1 MYEIFRQ
8 LMEEKGM
15 KHSDVSKATGIST
28 SALTDWKKGRYT
40 PKADKLQKLA
50 DLFGV
55 SVEYLM
61 TGEKQKDYYLNEETT
76 RIAQAVFNNPDLKV
90 LFDAAQGVSSES
102 IKLAAE
108 MLKKMKETNIDG

>member
-28 SALTDWKKGRYT
+28 SALTDWKKGRYQ
-40 PKADKLQKLA
+40 PKADKIQKIA
-50 DLFGV
+50 ELFGV

-61 TGEKQKDYYLNEETT
+61 TGEKQKEYYLNEETT
-76 RIAQAVFNNPDLKV
+76 RIAQAVFDNPDLKI
-90 LFDAAQGVSSES
+90 LFDAAQNVRPEN
-102 IKLAAE
+102 IMLAAE
-108 MLKKMKETNIDG
+108 MLKRMKESNPDG

>member
-28 SALTDWKKGRYT
+28 SALTDWKKGRYQ
-40 PKADKLQKLA
+40 PKADKIQKIA
-50 DLFGV
+50 ELFGV

-61 TGEKQKDYYLNEETT
+61 TGEKQKDYYLNEETAQ
-76 RIAQAVFNNPDLKV
+76 IAQRVFDTPELRI
-90 LFDAAQGVSSES
+90 LFDAAKGVSPEN
-102 IKLAAE
+102 IKLAAQ
-108 MLKKMKETNIDG
+108 MLEKMKETNIDG

>member
-15 KHSDVSKATGIST
+15 KHSDVSKATGISS

-61 TGEKQKDYYLNEETT
+61 TGEKQEEYYLNEETS
-76 RIAQAVFNNPDLKV
+76 RIAQAVFDNPDLKI